1 MAGGWRV
8 VSVNLDHLIVYATDQ
23 HASAEFWGR
32 ILGVEVSPRW
42 GPFVPLKLAN
52 GVTLDF
58 DEVEEVAPNHYAF
71 LVTEAEFDAI
81 FDRIR
86 AEGVRFYADPARRHS
101 GTINRHWGG
110 RGVYFDD
117 PDRHLLEVITQ
128 PYGQL

>member
-1 MAGGWRV
+1 M
-8 VSVNLDHLIVYATDQ
+8 SVNLDHTIVHATDQ
-23 HASAEFWGR
+23 QASAAFWGR

-52 GVTLDF
+52 GVTIDF
-58 DEVEEVAPNHYAF
+58 DEVEEVTPNHYAF
-71 LVTEAEFDAI
+71 LVTEAEFDPI

-86 AEGVRFYADPARRHS
+86 AEGIRFYADPTRRQAS
-101 GTINRHWGG
+101 AINHHWGG

-128 PYGQL
+128 PYGDL

>member
-1 MAGGWRV
+1 M
-8 VSVNLDHLIVYATDQ
+8 SVRLDHLIVYATDQ
-23 HASAEFWGR
+23 QTSAEFWGR

-42 GPFVPLKLAN
+42 GPFLPVKLAN

-58 DEVEEVAPNHYAF
+58 DEVETVDPTHYAF

-86 AEGVRFYADPARRHS
+86 SEGVRFYADPGRRHP
-101 GTINRHWGG
+101 GTINHHWGG

-117 PDRHLLEVITQ
+117 PDEHLLEVITQ
-128 PYGQL
+128 PYGDL